1 MITDAILGFF
11 ATLLDGF
18 ESLFTIPAPPGWV
31 SNPSAI
37 GVVFEAI
44 GSMGVWFP
52 TATVI
57 LIIGT
62 AFAVRLIG
70 MGIKIARMAIS
81 LMTGG
86 GGQAGG

>member
-1 MITDAILGFF
+1 MITLALINF
-11 ATLLDGF
+11 AVVLVENFG
-18 ESLFTIPAPPGWV
+18 ELFTVPAPPGWAT
-31 SNPSAI
+31 NPSAV
-37 GVVFEAI
+37 GVVFQAI

-57 LIIGT
+57 VIVGT

-70 MGIKIARMAIS
+70 MGIKVARMAIS

-86 GGQAGG
+86 GGHAGG

>member
-1 MITDAILGFF
+1 MITDAIMRFF

-18 ESLFTIPAPPGWV
+18 DSLFTIPAPPSWAT
-31 SNPSAI
+31 NPSAV
-37 GVVFEAI
+37 GVVFQAI

-52 TATVI
+52 TATVV

-86 GGQAGG
+86 GGHAGG